1 MKLTNRYAMETLHLN
16 ACLKLFWSDRYKEFY
31 MKTCLINPSGH
42 RGGFMP
48 EDYFGE
54 WVVRESQDHIPYN
67 YTAATDE
74 YIRRTISPQ
83 IMAFRAARKHMTAET
98 GALTYGAH
106 SSIVS
111 RTTDIEVV
119 CDNILQDQ
127 ICHFKPGRAEGE
139 SDITDLYSI
148 GLDIL
153 GIGNGITKYKKRLAK
168 ENNLRL
174 TAMARPVAQEYNH
187 GDDGGDSDGGGD
199 GDSDGDGGDGGGDGG
214 DGDSDGDSDGPSAN
228 RKDDESEEESDFDGI
243 ELEDFDLELSG
254 DEEDQ
259 EDEGDG

>member
-31 MKTCLINPSGH
+31 MKTCLINPSG
-42 RGGFMP
+42 RCGGFMP
-48 EDYFGE
+48 DDYFGE

-83 IMAFRAARKHMTAET
+83 LMVFRAARKHMTAET

-119 CDNILQDQ
+119 CDNDN
-127 ICHFKPGRAEGE
+127 
-139 SDITDLYSI
+139 D
-148 GLDIL
+148 
-153 GIGNGITKYKKRLAK
+153 
-168 ENNLRL
+168 
-174 TAMARPVAQEYNH
+174 
-187 GDDGGDSDGGGD
+187 GDNDNDSGGGGGGGD
-199 GDSDGDGGDGGGDGG
+199 G
-214 DGDSDGDSDGPSAN
+214 PSAHGN
-228 RKDDESEEESDFDGI
+228 DDESQDESDFDEI
-243 ELEDFDLELSG
+243 ELEDFDIE
-254 DEEDQ
+254 
-259 EDEGDG
+259 